1 MICRRQIT
9 FYIMIV
15 SNFSKS
21 LFCFLC
27 VHDCGETAP
36 FFLEDFSRHELRTF
50 FRNDRLEFHVRE
62 NILLNVNTRSYLD
75 QLETFCAGLKDASFR
90 NIQSRLTVLDC
101 LRSVISDLLG
111 LLYELLELTF
121 LIDDELS
128 VFDVLFQTLGSE
140 RTDEACLLRACSD
153 VCKSADA
160 QSYAIQ
166 SGYVDRTVLLSFGKT
181 ERTEVKTRTVEPV
194 EVILLICRACLLYT
208 SRCV

>member
-1 MICRRQIT
+1 
-9 FYIMIV
+9 MIV

-121 LIDDELS
+121 LIDDELPS
-128 VFDVLFQTLGSE
+128 SMCSFRPLAVNVPMKHAFFAPAVMFVNPPTPRVTPFSLDTL
-140 RTDEACLLRACSD
+140 
-153 VCKSADA
+153 
-160 QSYAIQ
+160 I
-166 SGYVDRTVLLSFGKT
+166 
-181 ERTEVKTRTVEPV
+181 EP
-194 EVILLICRACLLYT
+194 
-208 SRCV
+208 SS